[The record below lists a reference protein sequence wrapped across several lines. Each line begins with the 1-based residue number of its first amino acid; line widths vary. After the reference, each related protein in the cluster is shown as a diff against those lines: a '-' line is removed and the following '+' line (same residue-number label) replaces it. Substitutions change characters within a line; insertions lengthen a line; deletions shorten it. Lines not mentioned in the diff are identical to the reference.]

1 MFLGVR
7 FRKPGGEKGLKVEP
21 VAGVSLKLD
30 RAQLAAASRDFS
42 KCETHQGKA
51 TGFAVIESFRKIT
64 FKTS

>member
-1 MFLGVR
+1 MFVGVR

-21 VAGVSLKLD
+21 VPVAGVSLKLD
-30 RAQLAAASRDFS
+30 QLAAASRDFS